1 MLQIL
6 NFLGYLLKI
15 FIYKINTL
23 LYLIG
28 KKVMS
33 MQISA

>member
-15 FIYKINTL
+15 SIYKINTL